1 MAQQCRTC
9 AHPARREIHR
19 CKDQGATLQE
29 LADGFGLTKATLNRH
44 FHSPWCMARFQA
56 QECSGE
62 AAHGVATVAV
72 PKLASGRS
80 GAVGGPTVRRR
91 AIGTGPSSVKPVSP
105 RNDDPSEPPSAVPM
119 LAHVHPV
126 ASIPS
131 QPTPSLLPDPKELSL
146 LSALGAT
153 DQELADL
160 FGCGEA
166 DVAQVAS
173 RSRGNDRALF
183 NVTDQEWAKHF
194 VRLALS
200 ELIMLRRRRQDA
212 LDGKR
217 WREADRMDPKIAKA
231 TESLFQ
237 TLRRF
242 GMANP
247 IASEELGHIGDDRRD
262 ILAAVRNS
270 IDGRFDPTIFGG
282 NTTTDFLEGYSTV
295 AA

>member
-1 MAQQCRTC
+1 M
-9 AHPARREIHR
+9 
-19 CKDQGATLQE
+19 
-29 LADGFGLTKATLNRH
+29 
-44 FHSPWCMARFQA
+44 
-56 QECSGE
+56 
-62 AAHGVATVAV
+62 
-72 PKLASGRS
+72 
-80 GAVGGPTVRRR
+80 
-91 AIGTGPSSVKPVSP
+91 
-105 RNDDPSEPPSAVPM
+105 
-119 LAHVHPV
+119 
-126 ASIPS
+126 
-131 QPTPSLLPDPKELSL
+131 
-146 LSALGAT
+146 
-153 DQELADL
+153 
-160 FGCGEA
+160 
-166 DVAQVAS
+166 AQVAS